1 MIIQFKI
8 QLYTALLLV
17 SYSISISHA
26 SRQTIRVTGG
36 RKLSEFGTTPIFSSA
51 VDRNEISDDL
61 QDCAFLGQRSNI
73 FHKNLNSKS
82 KKMLITAAIVSGIL
96 FYDATESFAA
106 GDCSSTSTLSYSSSS
121 AIIASSPISSPPIR
135 SSPLPS
141 SPIPSSPIR
150 SSPLPS
156 SPIPSSPIRSSP
168 VPSSPIPSSPIR
180 SSPLPSSPLPSAPI
194 RSSPLPSSPIPS
206 SPIRSSPLP
215 SSPIPS
221 SPLSSIYIP
230 STQLLSLSS
239 TSSSISAYKSSKD
252 LQRPE
257 VQNILQTSANQD
269 QAQISFPTGIRES
282 IAKGAANIPGK
293 KKVTKQFLSKS
304 VDTIYSFYQNFLSYC
319 FRNF

>member
-26 SRQTIRVTGG
+26 SRQTIRVIGG

-61 QDCAFLGQRSNI
+61 QDCAFLGQWSNI

-96 FYDATESFAA
+96 FYDATDSFAA

-156 SPIPSSPIRSSP
+156 SPIPSSP
-168 VPSSPIPSSPIR
+168 
-180 SSPLPSSPLPSAPI
+180 
-194 RSSPLPSSPIPS
+194 
-206 SPIRSSPLP
+206 
-215 SSPIPS
+215 
-221 SPLSSIYIP
+221 LSSIYIP

-239 TSSSISAYKSSKD
+239 TSSSISAYKSPKD

-282 IAKGAANIPGK
+282 IAKGAANIPGEIK
-293 KKVTKQFLSKS
+293 ETKQFLSKS
-304 VDTIYSFYQNFLSYC
+304 VDMIYSFCQNFLSYC
-319 FRNF
+319 FCNF

>member
-26 SRQTIRVTGG
+26 SRQTIRVIGG

-96 FYDATESFAA
+96 FYDSTESFAA

-180 SSPLPSSPLPSAPI
+180 SSPLPSSPIPSA
-194 RSSPLPSSPIPS
+194 
-206 SPIRSSPLP
+206 PIRSSPLP

-239 TSSSISAYKSSKD
+239 TSSSISAYKSPKD

-293 KKVTKQFLSKS
+293 KKETKQFLSKS
-304 VDTIYSFYQNFLSYC
+304 VDMIYSFHQNFLSYC
-319 FRNF
+319 FCNF